1 MSNETV
7 VQVKL
12 TMEEIGTRVG
22 SSDFEDKVAA
32 AAFPKVVI
40 ADGESLRLKDID
52 MTDEGV
58 IAHVVRYVPEEKP
71 IIEIPE
77 PQPEEKAEDNEK
89 EAGLLG
95 ESKAKQGPLEDQTW
109 EVGIAEMCALMDM
122 LAMAE
127 LFMAPR
133 PKGNGPSALL
143 HAVHRLRSFFYASVA
158 VAKEGSERQTPDGK
172 TIVSLEVVPEFW
184 QHYRVWVEE
193 AKEEFAEFA
202 RQTAGKNIVA
212 ARIVPGQGF
221 NPKGNAR

>member
-22 SSDFEDKVAA
+22 SSEFEDKVAA

-52 MTDEGV
+52 VTEEGV

-71 IIEIPE
+71 IVEIPE
-77 PQPEEKAEDNEK
+77 PQPEEKPEESEDRT
-89 EAGLLG
+89 GLLA
-95 ESKAKQGPLEDQTW
+95 ESKAKKGPLEEQVW
-109 EVGIAEMCALMDM
+109 EIGVTEMCAIMDM

-127 LFMAPR
+127 TFMAPR
-133 PKGNGPSALL
+133 PKGVGPTPLL
-143 HAVHRLRSFFYASVA
+143 HAVHRLRSFFYACVA
-158 VAKEGSERQTPDGK
+158 VPKEGSERQTPDGK

-202 RQTAGKNIVA
+202 KQMAGRNVVA

-221 NPKGNAR
+221 NPKGNG